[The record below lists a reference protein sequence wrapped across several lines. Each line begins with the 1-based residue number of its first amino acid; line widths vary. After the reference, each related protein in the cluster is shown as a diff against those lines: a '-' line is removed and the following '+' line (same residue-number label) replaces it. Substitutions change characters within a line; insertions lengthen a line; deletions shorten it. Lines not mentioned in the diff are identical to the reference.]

1 MLPIIIFFT
10 KLGAVNFTSGMLL
23 KMANLLI
30 INYEFKNEVPELVYA
45 YNKTSNKDIINNW
58 AKLLLTYFCPII
70 GSLKVLEDIVK
81 IPFIIMGCQ
90 QIKKNPSSLNREKN
104 NVRNR
109 VEFPDERLKELELGV
124 LKYKEITDSLK
135 MEGLNETEINKF
147 MKEAKKAD
155 KYIDKDNKK
164 QIAINKQRA
173 ENLQLLEPIAPAVK
187 KPYEVYK
194 YTLDKAIKSAD
205 VKKEEDLK
213 LFITTSKINYSDF
226 YAQEFEEDNIREN
239 KPKLKVKGFEL
250 K

>member
-10 KLGAVNFTSGMLL
+10 KLGVVNFTSGMLL

-45 YNKTSNKDIINNW
+45 YNKTNNKDIINNL
-58 AKLLLTYFCPII
+58 AKLLKYFCPII

-104 NVRNR
+104 NIRNS

-135 MEGLNETEINKF
+135 MEGLNETDINKF

-187 KPYEVYK
+187 KPFEVYK

-205 VKKEEDLK
+205 VKEEDDSK
-213 LFITTSKINYSDF
+213 LFITTSKINYSDL
-226 YAQEFEEDNIREN
+226 YTQEFEEDNICEN
-239 KPKLKVKGFEL
+239 KPKLKVKGFKL